1 MTSHAK
7 PHLQKG
13 LTDGPGLPDS
23 RVIWSNRDACLEL
36 VEHSIPAGPGGL
48 SSYSYEVR
56 LTNGTVLYSSISEH
70 SARHYIEILLLNG
83 M

>member
-1 MTSHAK
+1 M
-7 PHLQKG
+7 
-13 LTDGPGLPDS
+13 
-23 RVIWSNRDACLEL
+23 
-36 VEHSIPAGPGGL
+36 EHSIPAGPGGL